1 MMGKKAT
8 VTVKKETSY
17 SEKKKNP
24 QIASTFNI
32 SLYLKN
38 KGKDD

>member
-8 VTVKKETSY
+8 VTVKKETALK
-17 SEKKKNP
+17 KKKNP
-24 QIASTFNI
+24 QIDSTFNI